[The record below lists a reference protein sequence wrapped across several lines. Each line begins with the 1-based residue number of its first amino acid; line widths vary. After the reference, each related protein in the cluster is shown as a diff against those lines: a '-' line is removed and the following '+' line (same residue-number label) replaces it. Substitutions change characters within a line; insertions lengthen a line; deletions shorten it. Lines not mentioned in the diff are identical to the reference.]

1 MAQKGI
7 FIHSAR
13 VLDPSCGLDR
23 ICDIRIDEGKITAV
37 GNGISSEGCR
47 VLNAGGLCCAPGL
60 VDMHVH
66 LREPGQTHKEDI
78 HSGCRAAAAGG
89 VTSVVCMPNTSPV
102 CDTPEQIRWI
112 LDRAKDADARV
123 YPAAAIT
130 ASLKGETLTDFEALK
145 ESGAAAVSDDGRPV
159 PTADK
164 MMQAMEKAAAC
175 GLPVLS
181 HCEELTLVRGGI
193 MNEGD
198 VSRSLGVPGIHP
210 GAEDVATAR
219 EIAIAAAT
227 GCPVH
232 ICHVS
237 TKGSAQ
243 LIRDAR
249 RRGVPVTGE
258 TAPHYFTMTDALLQG
273 RDADYRMN
281 PPLRSEEDVAAI
293 LASIADGTLSVIAT
307 DHAPHAEWEKADFL
321 KAPNGA
327 LGLETSLAAGITA
340 LVRPGHI
347 TLLRLVELMSTAPAA
362 LLGIPG
368 GTLRQGAAAD
378 IVLFDPE
385 EAWTVDRDQLHGKSK
400 NTPFKGMT
408 LTGRVKCTLLGG
420 QAVFGKLE
428 SFTDKGYENN
438 GGSYGT
444 G

>member
-7 FIHSAR
+7 FIRGAR
-13 VLDPSCGLDR
+13 VLDPSSGMDGTA
-23 ICDIRIDEGKITAV
+23 DVRIDGDRITAV
-37 GNGISSEGCR
+37 GYGLSADGCT
-47 VLNAGGLCCAPGL
+47 VLEAAGLCCAPGL

-66 LREPGQTHKEDI
+66 FREPGQTHKEDI

-89 VTSVVCMPNTSPV
+89 VTSVVCMPNTTPA
-102 CDTPEQIRWI
+102 CDTPERVRWI
-112 LDRAKDADARV
+112 REWAVGADARV

-130 ASLKGETLTDFEALK
+130 AALGGETLTDFDRLK
-145 ESGAAAVSDDGRPV
+145 EAGAVAVTDDGRPV

-193 MNEGD
+193 MNEGA
-198 VSRSLGVPGIHP
+198 VSRSLGVPGIHR
-210 GAEDVATAR
+210 GAEEVATAR
-219 EIAIAAAT
+219 EIALAAAT

-293 LASIADGTLSVIAT
+293 LAGIADGTLTVIAT
-307 DHAPHAEWEKADFL
+307 DHAPHAPWEKADFE

-347 TLLRLVELMSTAPAA
+347 SLLRLLELMSTSPAR

-368 GTLRQGAAAD
+368 GTLEPGAPAD
-378 IVLFDPE
+378 ILLFDPE
-385 EAWTVDRDQLHGKSK
+385 ETWTVEPDRLHSKSR
-400 NTPFKGMT
+400 NTPFKGMK
-408 LTGRVKCTLLGG
+408 LTGRVRYTLLGG
-420 QAVFGKLE
+420 RIVWQAE
-428 SFTDKGYENN
+428 
-438 GGSYGT
+438 
-444 G
+444 